1 MAHQHHLREVLA
13 VRRCRWH
20 CSKRII
26 SCCCCMPPAGMV
38 LGSWAL
44 NISRSSW
51 LQPLEL
57 LIFLVVV
64 DCKKHGDAGDI
75 ARSAVSPRLSELL
88 PREGEM
94 DGLALAEDRSFLEI
108 WNPRLSLSRATLFY
122 DKRPESICPVTTR
135 VRLDQWWGWEH
146 GDLLP
151 VDWSTQYLFFFEYDP
166 HNIFVLGENK

>member
-1 MAHQHHLREVLA
+1 
-13 VRRCRWH
+13 
-20 CSKRII
+20 
-26 SCCCCMPPAGMV
+26 MV
-38 LGSWAL
+38 LEGCWNPLSDL
-44 NISRSSW
+44 VLYDGYPPID

-108 WNPRLSLSRATLFY
+108 WNPRLSLSLSCDF
-122 DKRPESICPVTTR
+122 I
-135 VRLDQWWGWEH
+135 L
-146 GDLLP
+146 
-151 VDWSTQYLFFFEYDP
+151 
-166 HNIFVLGENK
+166 